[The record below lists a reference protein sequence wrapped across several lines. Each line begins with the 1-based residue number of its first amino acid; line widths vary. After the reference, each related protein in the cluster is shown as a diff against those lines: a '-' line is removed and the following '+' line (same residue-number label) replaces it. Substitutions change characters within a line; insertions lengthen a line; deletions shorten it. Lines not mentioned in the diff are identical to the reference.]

1 MENIFNKRKGLS
13 GSTLKI
19 IAIVTMLIDHIGA
32 TIIEHLMYTI
42 NGYNEY
48 LLPLYLVMRT
58 IGRLAFPIFCF
69 LLVEGFFHTRDV
81 KNYAIRLALFALI
94 SEVPFDFAFNHTI
107 LEFGHQNVFFTLL
120 IGLLMIWALEY
131 INERFVYDRA
141 VHIALYM
148 VITMVA
154 SFLANFLKS
163 DYGSLGIFV
172 ILLMYIFRNNRLIQT
187 ISVCAAFVILTRF
200 SLQSLAGL
208 AFIPINQYNGKKGLS
223 LKYLFYAFYP
233 IHILILGLIVRYI
246 I

>member
-32 TIIEHLMYTI
+32 TIIEDIMYSYP
-42 NGYNEY
+42 GYEQA
-48 LLPLYLVMRT
+48 LVTVYFIMRT

-81 KNYAIRLALFALI
+81 KSYAIRLALFALI
-94 SEVPFDFAFNHTI
+94 SEVPFDFTFNHSI
-107 LEFGHQNVFFTLL
+107 IEFSYQNVFFTLL
-120 IGLLMIWALEY
+120 IGLLMMWALEY
-131 INERFVYDRA
+131 INERFVYDRT

-148 VITMVA
+148 AITMVA
-154 SFLANFLKS
+154 SLLANFLKC

-187 ISVCAAFVILTRF
+187 ISVCAAFVILARF